1 MVTSVMMSVESDSF
15 PKSRCA
21 RVLRTNWDQPCM
33 GTSQQEREEVRFR
46 ILWLDVGAQD
56 RVATRRALSRPNFEP
71 RVRTLSVRL
80 HTSSATNRSS
90 ARSLLSSFVVKHSS
104 INSHSRSPSL
114 LGCVIF
120 LIPSSN
126 SHCWSSLFLWWQ
138 GFHRLSNLYVLSF

>member
-15 PKSRCA
+15 PKRLCA
-21 RVLRTNWDQPCM
+21 GALRTNRDQPCM

-46 ILWLDVGAQD
+46 MLWLDVGAQD

-90 ARSLLSSFVVKHSS
+90 ARSWLSSFVVKHSS
-104 INSHSRSPSL
+104 ISSHSRSPSLL

-126 SHCWSSLFLWWQ
+126 SHCRSSLF
-138 GFHRLSNLYVLSF
+138 S